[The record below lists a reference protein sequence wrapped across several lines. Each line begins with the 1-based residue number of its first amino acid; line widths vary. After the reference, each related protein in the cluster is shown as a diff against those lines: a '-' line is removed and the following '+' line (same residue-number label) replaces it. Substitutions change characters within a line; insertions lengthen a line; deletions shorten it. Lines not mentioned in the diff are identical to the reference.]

1 VKYRR
6 GDIVLAASPGDYG
19 KPRPCLVLQ
28 SELFDD
34 LPSVTFCMLT
44 TTLRDDSPLIRIGIN
59 PDGENGLHQPSQ
71 IAIDKIMTLPTT
83 RITRKLGTADED
95 VMLQVTR
102 ALAVFLGLG

>member
-1 VKYRR
+1 MKFKR

-19 KPRPCLVLQ
+19 KPRPCLVMQ

-44 TTLRDDSPLIRIGIN
+44 TTLRSERPLVRITVK
-59 PDGENGLHQPSQ
+59 PDAQNGLRETSQ
-71 IAIDKIMTLPTT
+71 IAIDKIMTLPAP
-83 RITRKLGTADED
+83 RITRKIGEAGED

-102 ALAVFLGLG
+102 AVAVFLGIG

>member
-1 VKYRR
+1 MKFKR

-44 TTLRDDSPLIRIGIN
+44 TTLREDGPLVRITIE
-59 PDGENGLHQPSQ
+59 PTAENGLHERSQ
-71 IAIDKIMTLPTT
+71 IAIDKIMTLH
-83 RITRKLGTADED
+83 ITRVSTKIGEADED

-102 ALAVFLGLG
+102 ALAVFLGVG

>member
-28 SELFDD
+28 SKLFDD

-44 TTLRDDSPLIRIGIN
+44 TTLRDDSPLIRIGITPN
-59 PDGENGLHQPSQ
+59 NDNGLHQPSQ

-83 RITRKLGTADED
+83 RITRKLGMADED